1 MHTESLLDR
10 TLGLLEKT
18 NLKQPQIAAGANVSP
33 HWLAK
38 FSQGLIPEPGVSKV
52 QRVHDFLSSYEA
64 IRAPRSP
71 DHQNAA

>member
-1 MHTESLLDR
+1 MHTESLLER
-10 TLGLLEKT
+10 TLRLLKST
-18 NLKQPQIAAGANVSP
+18 NLKQPQIATGADVSP

-64 IRAPRSP
+64 IRAPRSSQQ
-71 DHQNAA
+71 DAA